1 MYRYLPVKETASSDE
16 LGTYD
21 TWGIRVSHITE
32 SDSKEI
38 RYISDV
44 SVNYDSVELFT
55 RLCNEQQL
63 DPIHLSDAIDD
74 IL

>member
-1 MYRYLPVKETASSDE
+1 MYRYLPIKETAFSDE

-38 RYISDV
+38 GYIPDV
-44 SVNYDSVELFT
+44 SVNYGLVEHFT
-55 RLCNEQQL
+55 RLCNEGQL
-63 DPIHLSDAIDD
+63 DPIHLHDAIDD